1 MSEVKITPLARRLA
15 EENGIDWQTLRG
27 TGPEGTVLE
36 RDILAFLA
44 RVMAGEI
51 DLPPSEAAPADKGFI
66 PNVSQVQAA
75 LQREGLRLDDLVP
88 EASLAQASTAP
99 GPQTTDYIDF
109 DLDLS
114 IDEPEPAAP
123 EPVNA
128 TWPEPPAAP
137 QLNLDAWET
146 EVPAVPLEAAASALD
161 SWDQVEFA
169 KSEPELPSFAE
180 AMAPQEPAFVSAP
193 SALGESL
200 PQETLPE
207 FEVPKPSPEAGPA
220 QVTPPAA
227 TASSAKSAAPDFA
240 AASAAA
246 PAQEMAPSRVGG
258 GLRIQAWQRLVDTAP
273 AQEAASTLSEVWGY
287 QVSLLPLL
295 YRAAEKSLSDLNIA
309 RAVCKGVLEGDYL
322 ASHVVAPAASLKE
335 AVDALE
341 AARAQGQG
349 LAVLTLPESFD
360 QLLFPGAELLSLG
373 RALGD
378 KALLSYS
385 GSLDSKDAA
394 ALLERVA
401 FYLERPILLV

>member
-161 SWDQVEFA
+161 SWDQIEFA

-180 AMAPQEPAFVSAP
+180 AMAPQEPAFASAP

-207 FEVPKPSPEAGPA
+207 FEVPEPSPEAGPA

-227 TASSAKSAAPDFA
+227 TVSSMESAAA
-240 AASAAA
+240 VTRVAA

-273 AQEAASTLSEVWGY
+273 AQEAAATLSEVWGY

-401 FYLERPILLV
+401 FYLERPILLA